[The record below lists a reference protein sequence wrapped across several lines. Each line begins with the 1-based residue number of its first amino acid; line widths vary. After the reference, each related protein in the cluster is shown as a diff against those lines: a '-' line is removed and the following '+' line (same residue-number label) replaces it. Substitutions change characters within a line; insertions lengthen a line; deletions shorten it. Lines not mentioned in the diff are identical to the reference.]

1 MAKAEA
7 IAELIEI
14 PEWTLGDFESTE
26 PFEWLC
32 QYLSNKFIFLQL
44 REQARKRASAVG
56 FKNFVTLLNAYL
68 EAKVKENRIELERAT
83 QFDGQPVELYCGN
96 YICDESGVGYYGRQG
111 EPITVCRHPILP
123 VSRLVNID
131 TGEMRLEM
139 AFKRGNRWR
148 NVVIDRATLASQQK
162 ILDLSKLGVAVDSDN
177 AKELVKYITFIESQN
192 YDKLGETNSVGRLG
206 WIEGQGFSPYVEG
219 LRFDGD
225 LTFSHMFEAVRSSGS
240 LSEWLVTA
248 NEARQKS
255 LIVRIMLAASFASV
269 LVEPLGC
276 LPFFVHVWG
285 GTEAGKTVGLMLA
298 ASVWANP
305 SLGEYIKTF
314 NSTSVG
320 LEMAAGFCNSLPL
333 CLDELQIVRERGNF
347 DKTIY
352 MLTEGIGKGRGAKNG
367 GLQKTQTWKNCMLTT
382 GEMPISNPESGGGA
396 VNRIIEIDCKDEK
409 LFENPREVANS
420 VRLNYGM
427 AGRWFVNALEN
438 QAGVLDRAKALYQ
451 EFYATLLKGESTE
464 KQAMAASL
472 ILTAD
477 ALAAD
482 YIFGDDL
489 RIKPAEIAK
498 YLTSKADVDVNARA
512 LNWIYDFV
520 ATNSNRF
527 GGAEIPGEIWGEI
540 SGNYIYIIKS
550 VFDEKMKSAGFN
562 PQSFLSW
569 AMQRGLLATSND
581 GRNRTTKKKRV
592 KGTNIASWCVCV
604 IQNSELEDV
613 DVDELPF

>member
-1 MAKAEA
+1 
-7 IAELIEI
+7 
-14 PEWTLGDFESTE
+14 
-26 PFEWLC
+26 
-32 QYLSNKFIFLQL
+32 
-44 REQARKRASAVG
+44 
-56 FKNFVTLLNAYL
+56 
-68 EAKVKENRIELERAT
+68 
-83 QFDGQPVELYCGN
+83 
-96 YICDESGVGYYGRQG
+96 
-111 EPITVCRHPILP
+111 
-123 VSRLVNID
+123 
-131 TGEMRLEM
+131 
-139 AFKRGNRWR
+139 
-148 NVVIDRATLASQQK
+148 
-162 ILDLSKLGVAVDSDN
+162 
-177 AKELVKYITFIESQN
+177 
-192 YDKLGETNSVGRLG
+192 
-206 WIEGQGFSPYVEG
+206 
-219 LRFDGD
+219 
-225 LTFSHMFEAVRSSGS
+225 
-240 LSEWLVTA
+240 
-248 NEARQKS
+248 
-255 LIVRIMLAASFASV
+255 
-269 LVEPLGC
+269 
-276 LPFFVHVWG
+276 
-285 GTEAGKTVGLMLA
+285 
-298 ASVWANP
+298 
-305 SLGEYIKTF
+305 
-314 NSTSVG
+314 
-320 LEMAAGFCNSLPL
+320 MAAGFCNSLPL

-396 VNRIIEIDCKDEK
+396 VNRVIEIDCKDEK

>member
-1 MAKAEA
+1 MATSES

-14 PEWTLGDFESTE
+14 PEWTLCDFESTE

-32 QYLSNKFIFLQL
+32 NYLDNKFIFLQL

-68 EAKVKENRIELERAT
+68 ESKVHENRLELERTT
-83 QFDGQPVELYCGN
+83 QFDGQPIELYCGN
-96 YICDESGVGYYGRQG
+96 YICDESGVSYYDRQG
-111 EPITVCRHPILP
+111 APIIVCRHPILP

-139 AFKRGNRWR
+139 AFRRGNRWR
-148 NVVIDRATLASQQK
+148 NVVIDRAILASQQK

-206 WIEGQGFSPYVEG
+206 WIDGQGFSPYVEG

-225 LTFSHMFEAVRSSGS
+225 LTFSHMFEAVRRQGS
-240 LSEWLVTA
+240 MSEWLRIA
-248 NEARQKS
+248 NEARAKS

-305 SLGEYIKTF
+305 ALGEYIKTF

-367 GLQKTQTWKNCMLTT
+367 GLQKTQTWKNCILTT

-396 VNRIIEIDCKDEK
+396 VNRIIEIDCKEEK
-409 LFENPREVANS
+409 LFENPREVANT
-420 VRLNYGM
+420 VRLNYGQV
-427 AGRWFVNALEN
+427 GWWFVSALN
-438 QAGVLDRAKALYQ
+438 QKGVLDKVKELYQ
-451 EFYATLLKGESTE
+451 GFYAELIKGESTE
-464 KQAMAASL
+464 KQAMAAAL

-477 ALAAD
+477 ALSGE
-482 YIFGDDL
+482 YIYGDEL

-550 VFDEKMKSAGFN
+550 VFDEKMKAAGFN

-569 AMQRGLLATSND
+569 AIQRGLLITDAS
-581 GRNRTTKKKRV
+581 GERKTKNKRI
-592 KGTNIASWCVCV
+592 KGSGVVSRCVCI
-604 IQNSELEDV
+604 IQSNNIEDV
-613 DVDELPF
+613 DVDDLPF

>member
-1 MAKAEA
+1 MAKSES
-7 IAELIEI
+7 IVELVEI
-14 PEWTLGDFESTE
+14 PSWSLNDFESTE

-32 QYLSNKFIFLQL
+32 QYLGNKFLFLQL
-44 REQARKRASAVG
+44 KEQARKRAAAVG
-56 FKNFVTLLNAYL
+56 FRSFATLLNAYL
-68 EAKVKENRIELERAT
+68 ESKVRENRIELEQAT
-83 QFDGQPVELYCGN
+83 QFDGQPIELYCGN

-148 NVVIDRATLASQQK
+148 SVIIDRAVLASQQK
-162 ILDLSKLGVAVDSDN
+162 ILELSKLGVAVDSEN
-177 AKELVKYITFIESQN
+177 AKELVKYITFIEAQN
-192 YDKLGETNSVGRLG
+192 YDKLGETNSVSRLG
-206 WIEGQGFSPYVEG
+206 WIDGQGFSPYVEG

-225 LTFSHMFEAVRSSGS
+225 LTFSHMFDAVKTQGNFF
-240 LSEWLVTA
+240 EWIKAVK
-248 NEARQKS
+248 EVRKDS
-255 LIVRIMLAASFASV
+255 LIARIMLAASFSSA
-269 LVEPLGC
+269 LVEPLGG
-276 LPFFVHVWG
+276 LPFFVHIWG

-305 SLGEYIKTF
+305 ALGEYIKTF

-367 GLQKTQTWKNCMLTT
+367 GLQRTVTWKNCIITT
-382 GEMPISNPESGGGA
+382 GEMPITNPESGGGA
-396 VNRIIEIDCKDEK
+396 VNRIIEIDCKEEK
-409 LFENPREVANS
+409 LFNNPRDVANF
-420 VRLNYGM
+420 VRLNYGY
-427 AGRWFVNALEN
+427 AGRFFIELLDDNVLEK
-438 QAGVLDRAKALYQ
+438 AKEFYQ
-451 EFYATLLKGESTE
+451 EYYAELLKGESTE
-464 KQAMAASL
+464 KQAMAAAL

-477 ALAAD
+477 RLTED
-482 YIFGDDL
+482 LIFDDGI
-489 RIKPAEIAK
+489 RITPEEMGR
-498 YLTSKADVDVNARA
+498 YLTSKIEVDANARA

-520 ATNSNRF
+520 ATNTNRF
-527 GGAEIPGEIWGEI
+527 GGSEIPGEIWGEI

-550 VFDEKMKSAGFN
+550 VFDEKMKAAGFN

-569 AMQRGLLATSND
+569 AHRQQLLVTDAIE
-581 GRNRTTKKKRV
+581 RKTKNKRI
-592 KGTNIASWCVCV
+592 KGSGVVSRCVCLL
-604 IQNSELEDV
+604 QNNTIEDA
-613 DVDELPF
+613 DVSELPF

>member
-1 MAKAEA
+1 MAKAES
-7 IAELIEI
+7 IAELIAI
-14 PEWTLGDFESTE
+14 PEWTLSDFESTE

-44 REQARKRASAVG
+44 REQARKRAQAVG
-56 FKNFVTLLNAYL
+56 FKNFVALLNAYL
-68 EAKVKENRIELERAT
+68 ETKVRENRIELERAT
-83 QFDGQPVELYCGN
+83 EFDGQPIELYCGN
-96 YICDESGVGYYGRQG
+96 YICDDSGVGYYGRQG

-139 AFKRGNRWR
+139 AFRRGARWR

-177 AKELVKYITFIESQN
+177 AKELVKYITYIESQN
-192 YDKLGETNSVGRLG
+192 YDKLGETNSVSRLG
-206 WIEGQGFSPYVEG
+206 WITGQGFSPYVEG

-225 LTFSHMFEAVRSSGS
+225 LTFSHMFDAVSTKGRFI
-240 LSEWLVTA
+240 EWIKTVK
-248 NEARQKS
+248 EARKNS

-276 LPFFVHVWG
+276 LPFFLHVWG

-305 SLGEYIKTF
+305 ALGEYIKTF

-333 CLDELQIVRERGNF
+333 CLDELQIVRERSNF

-367 GLQKTQTWKNCMLTT
+367 GLQRTHTWKNCILTT

-396 VNRIIEIDCKDEK
+396 VNRIIEIDCKEEK
-409 LFENPREVANS
+409 LFQNPREIANF
-420 VRLNYGM
+420 VRLNYGY
-427 AGRWFVNALEN
+427 AGKFFIELLNDA
-438 QAGVLDRAKALYQ
+438 VLTKAK
-451 EFYATLLKGESTE
+451 EFYQDYYAELLKGESTE
-464 KQAMAASL
+464 KQAMAAVL

-477 ALAAD
+477 RITEDL
-482 YIFGDDL
+482 IFDDGL
-489 RIKPAEIAK
+489 RITAQEIGA
-498 YLTSKADVDVNARA
+498 YLTSKSEVDVNARA
-512 LNWIYDFV
+512 LNWVYDFV
-520 ATNSNRF
+520 AANSNHF
-527 GGAEIPGEIWGEI
+527 NAEMATTEIWGEI
-540 SGNYIYIIKS
+540 VGQQIYFIKS
-550 VFDEKMKSAGFN
+550 VFDEKMKAAGFS

-569 AMQRGLLATSND
+569 AMRKGLLVTDASNE
-581 GRNRTTKKKRV
+581 RKTKNKRV
-592 KGTNIASWCVCV
+592 KGTGVVSKCVCI
-604 IQNSELEDV
+604 IQKAEIEDV
-613 DVDELPF
+613 DVDDLPF

>member
-1 MAKAEA
+1 MAKAES
-7 IAELIEI
+7 IAELLSI
-14 PEWTLGDFESTE
+14 PDWTLGDFESTE

-32 QYLSNKFIFLQL
+32 NYQSNKFVFLQL
-44 REQARKRASAVG
+44 KEQARKRATAVG
-56 FKNFVTLLNAYL
+56 FKGFVTLLNAYI
-68 EAKVKENRIELERAT
+68 EAKMRENRIELEQAT
-83 QFDGQPVELYCGN
+83 QFEGQPVELYCGN
-96 YICDESGVGYYGRQG
+96 YLCDESGVGYYGRQG

-192 YDKLGETNSVGRLG
+192 YDKLGETNSVSRLG
-206 WIEGQGFSPYVEG
+206 WITGQGFSPYVEG

-225 LTFSHMFEAVRSSGS
+225 LTFSHMFDAVKSQGNFFD
-240 LSEWLVTA
+240 WVKTVK
-248 NEARQKS
+248 EARKNS
-255 LIVRIMLAASFASV
+255 LIVRIMLAASFSSV

-305 SLGEYIKTF
+305 ALGEYIKTF

-367 GLQKTQTWKNCMLTT
+367 GLQKTQTWKNCVLTT
-382 GEMPISNPESGGGA
+382 GEMPITNPESGGGA
-396 VNRIIEIDCKDEK
+396 VNRIIEIDCKEEK
-409 LFENPREVANS
+409 LFQNPREVANF
-420 VRLNYGM
+420 VRLNYGA
-427 AGRWFVNALEN
+427 AGKYFVDLLDENTLE
-438 QAGVLDRAKALYQ
+438 KAREFYQ
-451 EFYATLLKGESTE
+451 EYYAALLKGESTE
-464 KQAMAASL
+464 KQAMAAAL

-477 ALAAD
+477 RITEDL
-482 YIFGDDL
+482 IFDDGL
-489 RIKPAEIAK
+489 QISPDEIGI
-498 YLTSKADVDVNARA
+498 YLTSKSEVDANARA

-520 ATNSNRF
+520 AANSNHF
-527 GGAEIPGEIWGEI
+527 YGENSNTEIWGEI
-540 SGNYIYIIKS
+540 VGTHIYIIKS
-550 VFDEKMKSAGFN
+550 VFDEKMKAAGFN

-569 AMQRGLLATSND
+569 ALRRGLLVTDAAAE
-581 GRNRTTKKKRV
+581 RKTKNKRI
-592 KGTNIASWCVCV
+592 KGSGVVSRCVCL
-604 IQNSELEDV
+604 IQNSSIEDA

>member
-7 IAELIEI
+7 IAELIAI
-14 PEWTLGDFESTE
+14 PEWTLSDFESTE

-32 QYLSNKFIFLQL
+32 QYLNNKFIFLQL
-44 REQARKRASAVG
+44 REQARKRASNVG

-68 EAKVKENRIELERAT
+68 ESKVKENRLELERAT
-83 QFDGQPVELYCGN
+83 EFEGQPIELYCGN

-131 TGEMRLEM
+131 SGEMRLEM

-148 NVVIDRATLASQQK
+148 SVVIDRATLASQQK
-162 ILDLSKLGVAVDSDN
+162 ILDLSKLGVAVDSEN

-192 YDKLGETNSVGRLG
+192 YDKLGETNSVSRLG
-206 WIEGQGFSPYVEG
+206 WITGQGFSPYVEG

-225 LTFSHMFEAVRSSGS
+225 LTFSHMFDAVKEQGS
-240 LSEWLVTA
+240 FFGWVENA
-248 NEARQKS
+248 KEARKNS

-276 LPFFVHVWG
+276 LPFFLHVWG

-305 SLGEYIKTF
+305 ALGEYIKTF

-320 LEMAAGFCNSLPL
+320 LEMMAGFCNSLPL

-367 GLQKTQTWKNCMLTT
+367 GLQRTHTWKNCILTT

-396 VNRIIEIDCKDEK
+396 VNRIIEIDCKEEK
-409 LFENPREVANS
+409 LFQNPREMANF
-420 VRLNYGM
+420 VRFNYGSP
-427 AGRWFVNALEN
+427 GKFFVEL
-438 QAGVLDRAKALYQ
+438 LDDITIEKAKGFYQ
-451 EFYATLLKGESTE
+451 EYYAELLKGESTE
-464 KQAMAASL
+464 KQAMAAAL

-477 ALAAD
+477 HITEDL
-482 YIFGDDL
+482 IFDDGL
-489 RIKPAEIAK
+489 RISPGEMGS
-498 YLTSKADVDVNARA
+498 YLTTKSEVDVNARA

-520 ATNSNRF
+520 AANSNHF
-527 GGAEIPGEIWGEI
+527 NAEAGNTEIWGEI
-540 SGNYIYIIKS
+540 VGQQIYFIKS
-550 VFDEKMKSAGFN
+550 VFDEKMKAAGFS

-569 AMQRGLLATSND
+569 ALRRGLLITDKDPSCT
-581 GRNRTTKKKRV
+581 RKTKNKRI
-592 KGTNIASWCVCV
+592 KGTFVNSKCVCLV
-604 IQNSELEDV
+604 QESTFEDV
-613 DVDELPF
+613 DVDDLPF

>member
-14 PEWTLGDFESTE
+14 PEWTLSDFESTE

-225 LTFSHMFEAVRSSGS
+225 LTFSHMFEAVRSSGT
-240 LSEWLVTA
+240 LAGWLETA
-248 NEARQKS
+248 MEARQKS

-305 SLGEYIKTF
+305 ALGEYIKTF

-409 LFENPREVANS
+409 LFDNPREVANA

-427 AGRWFVNALEN
+427 AGRWFVNALEK

-451 EFYATLLKGESTE
+451 EFYTALLKGESTE

-477 ALAAD
+477 TLAGD

-550 VFDEKMKSAGFN
+550 VFDDKMKSAGFN

-592 KGTNIASWCVCV
+592 KGTNIASWCVCI

>member
-148 NVVIDRATLASQQK
+148 SVVIDRATLASQQK
-162 ILDLSKLGVAVDSDN
+162 ILDLSKLGVAVDSEN

-192 YDKLGETNSVGRLG
+192 YDKLGETNSVSRLG
-206 WIEGQGFSPYVEG
+206 WITGQGFSPYVEG

-225 LTFSHMFEAVRSSGS
+225 LTFSHMFDAVKEQGS
-240 LSEWLVTA
+240 FFGWVENA
-248 NEARQKS
+248 KEARKNS

-276 LPFFVHVWG
+276 LPFFLHVWG

-305 SLGEYIKTF
+305 ALGEYIKTF

-320 LEMAAGFCNSLPL
+320 LEMMAGFCNSLPL

-367 GLQKTQTWKNCMLTT
+367 GLQRTHTWKNCILTT

-396 VNRIIEIDCKDEK
+396 VNRIIEIDCKEEK
-409 LFENPREVANS
+409 LFQNPREMANF
-420 VRLNYGM
+420 VRFNYGSP
-427 AGRWFVNALEN
+427 GKFFVEL
-438 QAGVLDRAKALYQ
+438 LDDITIEKAKGFYQ
-451 EFYATLLKGESTE
+451 EYYAELLKGESTE
-464 KQAMAASL
+464 KQAMAAAL

-477 ALAAD
+477 HITEDL
-482 YIFGDDL
+482 IFDDGL
-489 RIKPAEIAK
+489 RISPGEMGS
-498 YLTSKADVDVNARA
+498 YLTTKSEVDVNARA

-520 ATNSNRF
+520 AANSNHF
-527 GGAEIPGEIWGEI
+527 NAEAGNTEIWGEI
-540 SGNYIYIIKS
+540 VGQQIYFIKS
-550 VFDEKMKSAGFN
+550 VFDEKMKAAGFS

-569 AMQRGLLATSND
+569 ALRRGLLITDKDPSCT
-581 GRNRTTKKKRV
+581 RKTKNKRI
-592 KGTNIASWCVCV
+592 KGTFVNSKCVCLV
-604 IQNSELEDV
+604 QESTFEDV
-613 DVDELPF
+613 DVDDLPF